1 MGLSCAVSSSIA
13 KRQWINC
20 RKLVEQKSFKSK
32 KKSFKSKKTV
42 LNLQFSLVANKF
54 NIGLFMEEQ

>member
-32 KKSFKSKKTV
+32 KTV